1 MRMLKYISFIINQ
14 KYFILFIILI
24 QRLDSQK
31 IIELNRRKSDEI
43 ITFLIN
49 LTTFIMQVF

>member
-1 MRMLKYISFIINQ
+1 MRMLIYISFIINQ